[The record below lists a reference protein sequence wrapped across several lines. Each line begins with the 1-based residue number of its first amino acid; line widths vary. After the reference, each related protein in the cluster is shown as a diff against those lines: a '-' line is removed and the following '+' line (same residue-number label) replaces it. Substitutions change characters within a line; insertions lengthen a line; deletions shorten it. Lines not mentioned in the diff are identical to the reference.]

1 MLILR
6 ELPRVGADVNHQ
18 NIEGDSPLH
27 RAVKEVLQIFVKMT
41 FQIAEKVVLFC
52 TADFFFSTDDF

>member
-6 ELPRVGADVNHQ
+6 ELRRVGADVNHQ

-41 FQIAEKVVLFC
+41 FQIAEEIRKK
-52 TADFFFSTDDF
+52 